1 MARAR
6 QDRLENRL
14 DQPLARLPEA
24 LLEALSEALSEAL
37 PEALLEALLETLPEG
52 FPEDFLQGIPATA
65 IQPGFNESP
74 QHTRRIAT
82 VWVSL
87 ASTQP
92 RAAAGAE
99 DHPASHPR
107 SCPEG
112 AAKLRRLATGESW

>member
-1 MARAR
+1 MGTWC
-6 QDRLENRL
+6 QYGKSGWKSGWIRL
-14 DQPLARLPEA
+14 LARLLARLLEA
-24 LLEALSEALSEAL
+24 LLEALS
-37 PEALLEALLETLPEG
+37 EG
-52 FPEDFLQGIPATA
+52 FPEDFLQGSHATA

-82 VWVSL
+82 VCVSL

-112 AAKLRRLATGESW
+112 ATKLRRLATGESW